1 MFSTANFFAFAFRSL
16 VFFAF
21 SVLGWIFYPVFLIR
35 KVKKSRYS
43 KNDRL
48 IVNERGDIDEISVI
62 DGASSIDISI
72 VCPAYNE
79 ETRLPVMLDATF
91 TFLKLWTVERNLSVE
106 VIVVDDGSKDKTS
119 MVVQTYMSGN
129 SSLRLLKLQKNC
141 GKGGAILRGVH
152 RCRGKFIL
160 MADADGAT
168 DIRDL
173 SKLYDALIAVLRHSV
188 TLGGCVGAAIG
199 SRAHLEKKA
208 IANRAL
214 HRTILMVGLHIL
226 VMIFCT
232 RKIRDTQC
240 GFKLFTRET
249 AKLVFPM
256 LHLER
261 WSFDIELIYLMDM
274 LGIPMTEVAVA
285 WEEVPGSKLIQR
297 TSDIIFV
304 SLNMLRDM
312 MCVRLS
318 YALGLWSYNDFK
330 GSL

>member
-1 MFSTANFFAFAFRSL
+1 
-16 VFFAF
+16 
-21 SVLGWIFYPVFLIR
+21 
-35 KVKKSRYS
+35 
-43 KNDRL
+43 
-48 IVNERGDIDEISVI
+48 
-62 DGASSIDISI
+62 
-72 VCPAYNE
+72 
-79 ETRLPVMLDATF
+79 MLDATF
-91 TFLKLWTVERNLSVE
+91 SFIKQWANERKLLVE
-106 VIVVDDGSKDKTS
+106 VIVVDDGSKDATS
-119 MVVQTYMSGN
+119 KVVQAYMKGN
-129 SSLRLLKLQKNC
+129 SLLRLLKLEKNC

-152 RCRGKFIL
+152 RCRGKYIL

-173 SKLYDALIAVLRHSV
+173 AKLYDALNVVQRHST
-188 TLGGCVGAAIG
+188 TLGGHIGAAIG

-249 AKLVFPM
+249 ARLIFPM

-261 WSFDIELIYLMDM
+261 WSFDIELIYLMDI
-274 LGIPMTEVAVA
+274 LGIPMTEVAVV
-285 WEEVPGSKLIQR
+285 WEEVPGSKLIQK

-312 MCVRLS
+312 VCVRLS
-318 YALGLWSYNDFK
+318 YLLGVWSCNDFK
-330 GSL
+330 ALS